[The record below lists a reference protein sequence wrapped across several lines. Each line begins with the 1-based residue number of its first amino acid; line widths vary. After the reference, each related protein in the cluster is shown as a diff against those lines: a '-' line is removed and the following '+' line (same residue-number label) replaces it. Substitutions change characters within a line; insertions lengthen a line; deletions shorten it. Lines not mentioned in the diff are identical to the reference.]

1 MKKISIIL
9 LGLFSTSVIF
19 AQTFSPAV
27 STSAGKI
34 ILTPGQK
41 IVIEN
46 KVILE
51 ASFGMGME
59 MTGNSANENLLEV
72 KNIINKSYTLSNTLT
87 KVKLDMNMMGQVN
100 SYDSENKEDNSSD
113 IAKLF
118 EGQLNKPVDITI
130 ENTTGRVI
138 PDKINE
144 KKDTEDETNPMQG
157 MMDMFTKNSDEAV
170 VSGAFE
176 LIPAG
181 KKAGDTW
188 TDTTVSKEM
197 KAIRTYTLISV
208 SAEEAVIQVDAII
221 TALNKLDFQGMEFEI
236 KTETKLT
243 GETVTNAATSLVKK
257 RTTQSEVTGSFQ
269 LMGQDMPITAKTNT
283 VSNYK

>member
-1 MKKISIIL
+1 MKKTSISL
-9 LGLFSTSVIF
+9 VGLFITSVIF
-19 AQTFSPAV
+19 AQTFSPAK
-27 STSAGKI
+27 STTAGKI

-41 IVIEN
+41 IVIQN
-46 KVILE
+46 LTTLE
-51 ASFGMGME
+51 ASFGMGMDL
-59 MTGNSANENLLEV
+59 NSNSINENLLEV
-72 KNIINKSYTLSNTLT
+72 KNSLNKTYTLTNTLT
-87 KVKLDMNMMGQVN
+87 KVKLDMNMMGQAN

-130 ENTTGRVI
+130 ENSTGQVI
-138 PDKINE
+138 TDK
-144 KKDTEDETNPMQG
+144 KTKQTDTENEANPMQG
-157 MMDMFTKNSDEAV
+157 MIDMFTENSDEAV

-181 KKAGDTW
+181 KKTGDVW
-188 TDTTVSKEM
+188 MDTTVTKEM
-197 KAIRTYTLISV
+197 KAIRTYTLKSV
-208 SAEEAVIQVDAII
+208 SQDETVIQVDAII
-221 TALNKLDFQGMEFEI
+221 TAANKLDFQGMEFEI

-243 GETVTNAATSLVKK
+243 GETVANATTGLVKK

-283 VSNYK
+283 TSIYK